1 MSSSAPDPALHPP
14 EEILLG
20 FVTAVRAA
28 GVPAGPDRAE
38 SFLRAASLVELADPE
53 RVRAAGR
60 ATLCSHPDELHRHD
74 QVFDAWFGAHDP
86 SAPGTAGQP
95 QPLTLRTIPPTD
107 DGAAGQDADSDSEDD
122 LIRAAA
128 SELELLRHRDVS
140 ELTPTERRLLE
151 RLLAALPIRL
161 PTRRA
166 SRATPAHRG
175 RVDARRTL
183 RASLRQWGEPA
194 WIARRRRGTRPRPV
208 VLLLDI
214 SGSMEPYAEV
224 LLRLAH
230 RYLQIADSTH
240 GRHPVEV
247 FTLGTR
253 LTRLTRALQHR
264 EVDEAMRAAARAVP
278 DFSGGTRLGE
288 TLQAFT
294 DRWGRRGLARG
305 AVVVIFS
312 DGWERGDPALL
323 GEQVSQL
330 NRLAHRLVWVNPHR
344 GRVGYQPV
352 QSGIVAVLPHLDAF
366 VAGHSLAAYTELAE
380 VIADA

>member
-1 MSSSAPDPALHPP
+1 MTAHPP

-20 FVTAVRAA
+20 FVTAIRAA

-38 SFLRAASLVELADPE
+38 NFLRATSLVDLAEPE

-60 ATLCSHPDELHRHD
+60 ATLCGHPDDLHRHD
-74 QVFDAWFGAHDP
+74 QVFDAWFGAGHDQQP
-86 SAPGTAGQP
+86 GPGAPP
-95 QPLTLRTIPPTD
+95 QPATLRTLPPTD
-107 DGAAGQDADSDSEDD
+107 DRADGQGIEQDADDVV
-122 LIRAAA
+122 RAAA
-128 SELELLRHRDVS
+128 SELELLRQRDVG
-140 ELTPTERRLLE
+140 ELTPAERQILE
-151 RLLAALPIRL
+151 RLLAALPLRL

-194 WIARRRRGTRPRPV
+194 RIAHRRRGHRPRPV

-230 RYLQIADSTH
+230 RYLQVVDSTH

-253 LTRLTRALQHR
+253 LTRLTRALGHR
-264 EVDEAMRAAARAVP
+264 DADEALRAAARTVP

-288 TLQAFT
+288 TLRAFT
-294 DRWGRRGLARG
+294 ERWGRRGLARG
-305 AVVVIFS
+305 AVVVIVS

-323 GEQVSQL
+323 GEQVEQL
-330 NRLAHRLVWVNPHR
+330 HRLAHRLIWANPHR

-352 QSGIVAVLPHLDAF
+352 QSGIVAVLPHLDAS

-380 VIADA
+380 VVADA